1 MTTHRTEILESACEL
16 YVQDGLEGFSMRKL
30 AKRLGVTAPALYRH
44 FDSRERL
51 VIEVLGEAY
60 RLFAEYLYRA
70 LQGST
75 PARRLELARAEYLG
89 FALEHPRMYEAL
101 YVSPDQVGVAT
112 GCEEIHHQGC
122 SIGQFWVDR
131 VRECIEDGILRPGSP
146 QDIATT
152 MWAHS
157 HGLLSLWNRGLLPG
171 DESEFRQFFHQ
182 SCNRV
187 FAGVG
192 NAVSE
197 ATPVLGTP
205 AAAPDPAPWKPT
217 RSE

>member
-1 MTTHRTEILESACEL
+1 MTTHRAEILESACEL

-44 FDSRERL
+44 FDSREKL

-70 LQGST
+70 LQGAT
-75 PARRLELARAEYLG
+75 PGQRLELARAEYLD

-101 YVSPDQVGVAT
+101 YVSPDLVGVAT
-112 GCEEIHHQGC
+112 GCEEIHDRGC

-131 VRECIEDGILRPGSP
+131 VRECIEDGILRPGIP

-171 DESEFRQFFHQ
+171 EESDFRQFFHQ

-192 NAVSE
+192 SADTQAPSVPG
-197 ATPVLGTP
+197 TPVT
-205 AAAPDPAPWKPT
+205 ASDPVPWQST